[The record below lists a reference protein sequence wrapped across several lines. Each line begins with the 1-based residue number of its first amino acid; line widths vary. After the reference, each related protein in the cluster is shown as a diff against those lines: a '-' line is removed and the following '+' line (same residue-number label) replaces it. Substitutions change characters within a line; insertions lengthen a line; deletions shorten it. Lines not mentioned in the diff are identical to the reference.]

1 MFLVACTLVLTA
13 LTPTVV
19 AQSSD
24 PPEDSAEARIVEALG
39 HRPLTEASA
48 GVRWYTSN
56 SEFIRLQEHAPP
68 DTSDGAPRE
77 GWIMAV
83 EAVGG
88 DASPRAE
95 YRLLFRDGAA
105 VGGEYIRYTEDG
117 AVARRRRV
125 DATGAETLSERMTY
139 REDGTVRS
147 VRRCAGEECLTAR
160 FAPPGEGGEES
171 ILGDALTLQIRFT
184 AGARPEYIR
193 IDRDGVVSEEFL
205 TYAAGELT
213 ERRVVRGDSV
223 VTTTY
228 SGGLLRSEEE
238 RDSGRLVRRIENT
251 YDSRDRLVR
260 QVELRR
266 NLRRETQWTY
276 RDEDDYVMERYENEA
291 LVLREEAGGDTTVR
305 THFRDGDPVFRETVV
320 DGEVTRREIFVD
332 GAFQEDD
339 LS

>member
-1 MFLVACTLVLTA
+1 MLLLACTFVLTA
-13 LTPTVV
+13 LAPTVV

-24 PPEDSAEARIVEALG
+24 VPEDSAEARIVQALG
-39 HRPLTEASA
+39 HRPLTDARA

-56 SEFIRLQEHAPP
+56 AEFIRLQERDGP
-68 DTSDGAPRE
+68 DSSGGVPRE
-77 GWIMAV
+77 GWLMAV

-88 DASPRAE
+88 DVVPREE
-95 YRLLFRDGAA
+95 YRLLLRDGAPM
-105 VGGEYIRYTEDG
+105 GGEHIRYTDDG

-125 DATGAETLSERMTY
+125 DATGEETLSERMTY
-139 REDGTVRS
+139 RSDGTVRS

-193 IDRDGVVSEEFL
+193 IDRDGEVSEEFL
-205 TYAAGELT
+205 TYAEGELT
-213 ERRVVRGDSV
+213 ERRVVREDSV

-228 SGGLLRSEEE
+228 SEGLLRSEEE
-238 RDSGRLVRRIENT
+238 RDQGRLVYRIENT
-251 YDSRDRLVR
+251 HDSQDRLVR
-260 QVELRR
+260 QVETRR

-276 RDEDDYVMERYENEA
+276 RDGDDYVMERYENEA
-291 LVLREEAGGDTTVR
+291 LVLREEAAGDTTVR